1 MIEISKR
8 EENKMKKVK
17 IGNRLLGEGQSTFI
31 VAEIGVNHNGS
42 LDMAKKLIDAAKDA
56 GADAVKIQAFK
67 TEKIVTKYAEKAS
80 YQKENTYLEETQ
92 YDMLKKFEL
101 KDEEIEELSCY
112 AKGKGIVFLSSVFDK
127 ESVDLLS
134 RVKAPAFKIASGDIT
149 NFPLLRYVAEKK
161 KPIIL
166 STGMSTLGEIGE
178 ALEIV
183 RENGVED
190 IILLHCV
197 TSYPA
202 KIEDANLRV
211 IKVWQNSFGLPIGF
225 SDHTLG
231 IAAPVAAVA
240 LGAVLIEKHF
250 TLDNTMPGPDHRA
263 SLEPDEFKEMV
274 DGIRDVDK
282 ALGDGVKKITKEEE
296 RIKKVVRRSIV
307 AKMNIPKGTTITG
320 DMLDL
325 KRPGIGLE
333 SKHINKIVGMK
344 AKKNIRVDERVTF
357 DKLAW

>member
-1 MIEISKR
+1 
-8 EENKMKKVK
+8 MKKVK
-17 IGNRLLGEGQSTFI
+17 IGDKLVGEGEPTFI

-42 LDMAKKLIDAAKDA
+42 IDIAKKLIDAAKDA

-67 TEKIVTKYAEKAS
+67 TERIVTKYAEKAS
-80 YQKENTYLEETQ
+80 YQKENTRSEKSQ
-92 YDMLKKFEL
+92 YDMLKKLEL
-101 KDEEIEELSCY
+101 KDEQIEELYDY
-112 AKGKGIVFLSSVFDK
+112 AKIKRIDFLSSVFDK

-134 RVKAPAFKIASGDIT
+134 KLKVPAFKIASGEIS
-149 NFPLLRYVAEKK
+149 NFLLLRYIAEKK

-166 STGMSTLGEIGE
+166 STGMSTLGEIEE
-178 ALEIV
+178 ALEDI
-183 RENGVED
+183 REKGVED

-202 KIEDANLRV
+202 KTEEANLKV

-231 IAAPVAAVA
+231 IATPVAAVA
-240 LGAVLIEKHF
+240 LGSALIEKHF
-250 TLDNTMPGPDHRA
+250 TLDKTMPGPDHRA

-274 DGIRDVDK
+274 DAIRDVEK
-282 ALGDGVKKITKEEE
+282 ALGDGVKRLTEEEE

-307 AKMNIPKGTTITG
+307 AEVSIPKGKTIAEN
-320 DMLDL
+320 MLDL

-333 SKHINKIVGMK
+333 PRYVDKVVGMK
-344 AKKNIRVDERVTF
+344 AKKNIKADELVTF
-357 DKLAW
+357 DKLVW

>member
-1 MIEISKR
+1 
-8 EENKMKKVK
+8 MKKVK
-17 IGNRLLGEGQSTFI
+17 IGDKLVGEGEPTFI

-42 LDMAKKLIDAAKDA
+42 IDIAKKLIDAAKDA

-67 TEKIVTKYAEKAS
+67 TERIVTKYAEKAS
-80 YQKENTYLEETQ
+80 YQKENTRLEKPQ
-92 YDMLKKFEL
+92 YDMLKKLEL
-101 KDEEIEELSCY
+101 KDEQIKELSNY
-112 AKGKGIVFLSSVFDK
+112 AKIKSIVFLSSTFDK

-134 RVKAPAFKIASGDIT
+134 KLKVPAFKIASGEIS
-149 NFPLLRYVAEKK
+149 NFLLLQYIAEKK

-166 STGMSTLGEIGE
+166 STGMSTLGEIEE
-178 ALEIV
+178 ALEDI
-183 RENGVED
+183 REKGVED
-190 IILLHCV
+190 IILLHCM

-202 KIEDANLRV
+202 KTEEANLKV

-231 IAAPVAAVA
+231 IATPVAAVA
-240 LGAVLIEKHF
+240 LGSALIEKHF
-250 TLDNTMPGPDHRA
+250 TLDKTMPGPDHRA

-274 DGIRDVDK
+274 DAIRDVEK
-282 ALGDGVKKITKEEE
+282 ALGDGVKRLTEEEE

-307 AKMNIPKGTTITG
+307 AKVNIPKGKTITE

-333 SKHINKIVGMK
+333 PRYLDKVVGMK
-344 AKKNIRVDERVTF
+344 AKKNIKADELVTF
-357 DKLAW
+357 DKLVW

>member
-1 MIEISKR
+1 
-8 EENKMKKVK
+8 MKKVK
-17 IGNRLLGEGQSTFI
+17 IGDKLVGEGEPTFI

-42 LDMAKKLIDAAKDA
+42 IDIAKRLIDAAKDA

-67 TEKIVTKYAEKAS
+67 TERIVTKYAEKAS
-80 YQKENTYLEETQ
+80 YQKENTRSEKSQ
-92 YDMLKKFEL
+92 YDMLKKLEL
-101 KDEEIEELSCY
+101 KDEQIKELSHY
-112 AKGKGIVFLSSVFDK
+112 AKIKSIVFLSSAFDK

-134 RVKAPAFKIASGDIT
+134 KLKVPAFKIASGEIS
-149 NFPLLRYVAEKK
+149 NFLLLQYIAEKK

-166 STGMSTLGEIGE
+166 STGMSTLGEIEE
-178 ALEIV
+178 ALEDI
-183 RENGVED
+183 REKGVED

-202 KIEDANLRV
+202 KTEEANLKV

-231 IAAPVAAVA
+231 IATPVAAVA
-240 LGAVLIEKHF
+240 LGSALIEKHF
-250 TLDNTMPGPDHRA
+250 TLDKTMPGPDHRA

-274 DGIRDVDK
+274 DAIRDVEK
-282 ALGDGVKKITKEEE
+282 ALGDGVKRLTEEEE
-296 RIKKVVRRSIV
+296 RIKKVARRSIV
-307 AKMNIPKGTTITG
+307 AKVDIPKGKTITE

-333 SKHINKIVGMK
+333 PRYLDKVVGMK
-344 AKKNIRVDERVTF
+344 AKKNIKADELVTF
-357 DKLAW
+357 DKLVW